1 MTQNTYGHI
10 KGSEISVL
18 NMPAQQII
26 HHLTYT
32 LAFEIFYR
40 IPMNILQDPNI
51 FKMCLSVYTMLVWK
65 SINKNASAHGKLG
78 LQEGSKQYFRAGLCL

>member
-1 MTQNTYGHI
+1 MTRNTYGHI

-32 LAFEIFYR
+32 LVFDIFYI

-51 FKMCLSVYTMLVWK
+51 FNMGLAVYTRLVWN
-65 SINKNASAHGKLG
+65 SVNKDASAHGKLG
-78 LQEGSKQYFRAGLCL
+78 LQEGSK